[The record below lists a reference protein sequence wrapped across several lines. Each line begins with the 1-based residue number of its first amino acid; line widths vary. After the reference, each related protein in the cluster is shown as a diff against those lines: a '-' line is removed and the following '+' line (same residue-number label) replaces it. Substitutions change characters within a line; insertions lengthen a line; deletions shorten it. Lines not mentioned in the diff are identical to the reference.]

1 MSLHYLKEHINESLN
16 MQRALWGPKWVG
28 AGHGVEWLCLTRGGI
43 FLELDLGI
51 GVQGLVKEVRREG
64 RATAWR
70 MARGLC
76 KNKDADFV
84 TAVGWALFVSPN
96 FQ

>member
-1 MSLHYLKEHINESLN
+1 M
-16 MQRALWGPKWVG
+16 G

-51 GVQGLVKEVRREG
+51 GVQGLVKGVSGEG
-64 RATAWR
+64 RATACR
-70 MARGLC
+70 MARGLY
-76 KNKDADFV
+76 KNKDAHFV
-84 TAVGWALFVSPN
+84 IVVWWALFVSPN